1 MAGHVPDWLRGSH
14 KKTTNSKVEHGVKSR
29 PIFHAV
35 HNDNPLK
42 EVAPHSAAAYM
53 ADGGDPTEAQLKQ
66 MGLDASNAEREA
78 GGRPGIVEGFKN
90 LIGRFKEGNID
101 SEGSLAYE
109 RYGAGR
115 GRREYEN
122 QKAFAENAKMQGDG
136 MRNAKMVM
144 SGQKMAD
151 SSATTTAVPSADESK
166 PKDLTSKPSMSYQNS
181 TIDEMKTDAMT
192 GGTRLPKMDPNAVMR
207 PMGDPEPAGKKTRSV
222 KTRKDAPAAN
232 TAPNSRG
239 TKPAEPVDSTAKR
252 VVIRDNPRPPADNAT
267 RKSKPY
273 PKDKPAAGT
282 TSKPYPKDKPA
293 EANRSKPVPEKA
305 DRPAPTA
312 DTSKPSKTAYGDFSF
327 QQQLEKEK
335 AAKAKKAADEK
346 AKAAKRKSQSET
358 RYDSMGNVIN

>member
-1 MAGHVPDWLRGSH
+1 MAGHVPEWLRGSH

-35 HNDNPLK
+35 HHDNPLK
-42 EVAPHSAAAYM
+42 EVVPHSAAAYM

-101 SEGSLAYE
+101 TEGSLAYE

-122 QKAFAENAKMQGDG
+122 QKAFAANANMQGDG
-136 MRNAKMVM
+136 MRDAKMVM
-144 SGQKMAD
+144 SGRKMAD

-192 GGTRLPKMDPNAVMR
+192 GGTRLPKMDPNAVIR
-207 PMGDPEPAGKKTRSV
+207 PMGDPEPAPKPAGKKTRSV
-222 KTRKDAPAAN
+222 ATRKDAPARN
-232 TAPNSRG
+232 TAPNSQG
-239 TKPAEPVDSTAKR
+239 TNPAEPKDSTAKR
-252 VVIRDNPRPPADNAT
+252 VVIPNNPRPPVDNAT
-267 RKSKPY
+267 RKPKPGARGGDNPERKSKPY
-273 PKDKPAAGT
+273 PADQAVQNLGKTFKEADQAYRADPKNAA
-282 TSKPYPKDKPA
+282 KKA
-293 EANRSKPVPEKA
+293 ERDRAYKA
-305 DRPAPTA
+305 
-312 DTSKPSKTAYGDFSF
+312 Y
-327 QQQLEKEK
+327 EK
-335 AAKAKKAADEK
+335 AA
-346 AKAAKRKSQSET
+346 RT
-358 RYDSMGNVIN
+358 LR

>member
-42 EVAPHSAAAYM
+42 EVAPHTSAAYL

-192 GGTRLPKMDPNAVMR
+192 GGTRLPKMDPNAVVR

-222 KTRKDAPAAN
+222 ATRKDAPARN
-232 TAPNSRG
+232 TAPNSQG
-239 TKPAEPVDSTAKR
+239 TNPAEPKDSTAKR
-252 VVIRDNPRPPADNAT
+252 VVIPNNPRPPVDNATRKTKPGARGGDDET

-273 PKDKPAAGT
+273 PAEQAVQNLGKTFKDADQAYRADPKNAA
-282 TSKPYPKDKPA
+282 KKA
-293 EANRSKPVPEKA
+293 ERDRAYKA
-305 DRPAPTA
+305 
-312 DTSKPSKTAYGDFSF
+312 Y
-327 QQQLEKEK
+327 EK
-335 AAKAKKAADEK
+335 AA
-346 AKAAKRKSQSET
+346 RT
-358 RYDSMGNVIN
+358 LR